1 MKNWYG
7 QIFGNKRKVAMLRP
21 VYGVFSMCVCL
32 MVGGAG
38 YAATIHVG
46 PSHPITSVKQALA
59 QAAPGDTIRVHGG
72 IYREGNI
79 EIRKAVALI
88 GVGNPIIDG
97 EKEQEP
103 FSVFAPFVT
112 ISGFTIKASGQSSI
126 RDIAAI
132 KVYDTHHIIIA
143 DNTLDDNFFGIY
155 LQGSRQ
161 CTVRNNQLTAYGATE
176 QLTGNGIHG
185 WKSDSLYIVGNTITG
200 HRDGIYLEFVT
211 HTEVRDNVAV
221 DNKRYGLHFMF
232 SHENGYYG
240 NTFSR
245 NGAGVA
251 VMYTKQVRMENNVFS
266 ENWGDAAYGLLL
278 KDITDS
284 HIEHNVFLRNTTGIL
299 MEGSNRVQI
308 QRNQFEGNGWA
319 MKMQSS
325 CMDNML
331 TQNNFVQN
339 TFDLATNGSLKLNT
353 FVRNYWDKYEGYDLD
368 KDKEGDV
375 PYRPVSL
382 FSMVVEKYP
391 AAMLLFRSFMVTL
404 LDRTERVMPSLIPE
418 DLKDDFPMMNPVAL

>member
-1 MKNWYG
+1 MFRLNYV
-7 QIFGNKRKVAMLRP
+7 IFSV
-21 VYGVFSMCVCL
+21 CVCL
-32 MVGGAG
+32 MVGGIS
-38 YAATIHVG
+38 YAATIQVG
-46 PSHPITSVKQALA
+46 PSHSITSIKQALA
-59 QAAPGDTIRVHGG
+59 KAAEGDTIRVYGG
-72 IYREGNI
+72 VYREGNI
-79 EIRKAVALI
+79 EIRKAIAL
-88 GVGNPIIDG
+88 VGIDNPIVDG
-97 EKEQEP
+97 EKQYEP
-103 FSVFAPFVT
+103 FSIFAPYVT

-126 RDIAAI
+126 RDVAAI
-132 KVYDTHHIIIA
+132 KVYDTHHITIA
-143 DNTLDDNFFGIY
+143 DNVLDDNFFGIY
-155 LQGSRQ
+155 LQGSQQ

-176 QLTGNGIHG
+176 QLTGNGIHS
-185 WKSDSLYIVGNTITG
+185 WKSDSLYIVGNSIRG

-211 HTEVRDNVAV
+211 HTDVRDNVAS
-221 DNKRYGLHFMF
+221 DNRRYGLHFMF

-251 VMYTKQVRMENNVFS
+251 VMYTKRVRMENNVFS

-284 HIEHNVFLRNTTGIL
+284 HIEHNVFSRNTTGIL

-319 MKMQSS
+319 IKMQSS

-331 TQNNFVQN
+331 TQNNFMQN
-339 TFDLATNGSLKLNT
+339 TFDLATNGSLKLNA

-382 FSMVVEKYP
+382 FSMVVERYP

-404 LDRTERVMPSLIPE
+404 LDRTERVMPSLIPQ
-418 DLKDDFPMMNPVAL
+418 DLKDDFPMMNPIAL

>member
-1 MKNWYG
+1 
-7 QIFGNKRKVAMLRP
+7 MLRP
-21 VYGVFSMCVCL
+21 IYRVFSACVCL
-32 MVGGAG
+32 MVGGVG
-38 YAATIHVG
+38 YAATIQVG
-46 PSHPITSVKQALA
+46 PSHPITSIKQALA
-59 QAAPGDTIRVHGG
+59 QAAAGDTIRVHGG

-97 EKEQEP
+97 EKEHEP
-103 FSVFAPFVT
+103 FSIFAPYVT
-112 ISGFTIKASGQSSI
+112 ISGFTVKASGQSSI

-132 KVYDTHHIIIA
+132 KVYDTHHITIA

-155 LQGSRQ
+155 LQASQQ
-161 CTVRNNQLTAYGATE
+161 CTVRNNRLTAYGETE
-176 QLTGNGIHG
+176 QLTGNGIHS
-185 WKSDSLYIVGNTITG
+185 WKSDSLQIVGNTIVG

-211 HTEVRDNVAV
+211 HTEVRDNVAS
-221 DNKRYGLHFMF
+221 DNRRYGLHFMF

-251 VMYTKQVRMENNVFS
+251 VMYTKRVRMENNVFS

-284 HIEHNVFLRNTTGIL
+284 HIEHNVFSRNTTGIL

-308 QRNQFEGNGWA
+308 QRNQFEANGWA

-353 FVRNYWDKYEGYDLD
+353 FVRNYWDKYEGYDLN